1 MAHPH
6 TIDYFFTPVSPWMYL
21 GHARLVSLAHDH
33 HATVHVKP
41 INLGD
46 VFPVSGGLPLP
57 KRAPQRQAYRLV
69 ELGRFSRF
77 LGIPLNLQP
86 RFFPANGDLA
96 ARWIIAAN
104 EVSTEQALALT
115 GAVGRALWHE
125 ERDIADQETLAVVAH
140 GIGLD
145 AQSLS
150 DRAQTPAIADRYAAN
165 TKEAIDRG
173 VFGAPTYFVDGE
185 MFWGQDRLDFIARKL
200 AK

>member
-6 TIDYFFTPVSPWMYL
+6 TIDYYFATISPWTYL
-21 GHARLVSLAHDH
+21 GHARLASLVGQH

-46 VFPVSGGLPLP
+46 VFPVSGGLPLS

-69 ELGRFSRF
+69 ELERYSAH
-77 LGIPLNLQP
+77 LDVPLNLHP
-86 RFFPANGDLA
+86 KFFPANGDLA
-96 ARWIIAAN
+96 AKWIIAAN
-104 EVSTEQALALT
+104 EVSGAQAMALT

-125 ERDIADQETLAVVAH
+125 ERDIAEQETLAIVAH

-150 DRAQTPAIADRYAAN
+150 DRASTDTIADRYVAN

-173 VFGAPTYFVDGE
+173 VFGAPTYVVDGE
-185 MFWGQDRLDFIARKL
+185 IFWGQDRLDFVARKL